1 MATKQGKK
9 VKFKVRNL
17 FSRNKY
23 KKFSKSKE
31 RAPVRKESDES
42 ITTLGDDVEESKGL
56 YLDLEVNQ
64 TVVSHSQ
71 QQPKRRSVKLDVG
84 DLLYGGQGGQQDRET
99 EPFSS
104 DQTAPDTDGEERARP
119 GEEQDLGLRLVTKE
133 DEEENSS
140 SDTKTAEKVF
150 SAEVHTD
157 SSGAENGTQSD
168 KHVMKNTGPQSGTE
182 ELSFSKKGEGKSK
195 KKRKKVTFSPTS
207 TKYIQLEAS
216 QETLDIYVVEE
227 QTIKKKK
234 SKKKKIRKRVRKAA
248 RLSWRYLMAGF
259 QNMTLATPFYV
270 TTTTV
275 ESMYTPRPSYP

>member
-1 MATKQGKK
+1 MEVWTCVTRTPGIGEGAEQTCQSPHRSG
-9 VKFKVRNL
+9 VPL
-17 FSRNKY
+17 TTTTPAGNKY

-104 DQTAPDTDGEERARP
+104 GQTAPDTDGEERARP

-195 KKRKKVTFSPTS
+195 KKQSPQGGAAELAVPDGGLPEHDVGNAVLRYHDHRGEHVHTAA
-207 TKYIQLEAS
+207 QLPL
-216 QETLDIYVVEE
+216 TTVI
-227 QTIKKKK
+227 
-234 SKKKKIRKRVRKAA
+234 
-248 RLSWRYLMAGF
+248 MAGADEDLLF
-259 QNMTLATPFYV
+259 RYDNKAGNF
-270 TTTTV
+270 
-275 ESMYTPRPSYP
+275 